1 MSWLCHIAGCNNS
14 IRRIENR
21 ISPYFILLFLM
32 QFGLWRA
39 AAFVSSPIH
48 LFQLTL
54 SDLAKYSMTK
64 RRVVFLRELSFLL
77 FLSSLCQ
84 IYTNYLTTELAHT
97 VNWNMVYLAELLVVM
112 TDRLKLS
119 EFMLVHGHKRF
130 WRQRVSLSLAS
141 GKRRCTVCSRCAG
154 APSCWKTK
162 KLVLGQC
169 ACLAGL

>member
-1 MSWLCHIAGCNNS
+1 
-14 IRRIENR
+14 
-21 ISPYFILLFLM
+21 
-32 QFGLWRA
+32 
-39 AAFVSSPIH
+39 
-48 LFQLTL
+48 
-54 SDLAKYSMTK
+54 
-64 RRVVFLRELSFLL
+64 
-77 FLSSLCQ
+77 
-84 IYTNYLTTELAHT
+84 
-97 VNWNMVYLAELLVVM
+97 MVYLAELLVVM
-112 TDRLKLS
+112 TDRFKLS